1 MLEFCIGQR
10 SLYKLSIERTA
21 VTSVGIKYA
30 IEHLTE
36 LKEIEFDEEHNILKI
51 FRDIHNESRE
61 LKKYS
66 LTKLSIPRYVPYKK
80 GGISLI
86 VSMCPALVKLV
97 MYTIKGITDVELLG
111 EEI

>member
-10 SLYKLSIERTA
+10 SLYKLSFEKTE

-30 IEHLTE
+30 MEHLTE
-36 LKEIEFDEEHNILKI
+36 LKELEFDKHHDILKI
-51 FRDIHNESRE
+51 FRDIYNESRE

-66 LTKLSIPRYVPYKK
+66 FTKLSIPHNVPYEK
-80 GGISLI
+80 GGISLM
-86 VSMCPALVKLV
+86 VSMCPALLDLV
-97 MYTIKGITDVELLG
+97 MWANEGITDVELLG

>member
-10 SLYKLSIERTA
+10 SLYKLSFRRTA
-21 VTSVGIKYA
+21 VTSVGIKFA

-36 LKEIEFDEEHNILKI
+36 LKEIEFDEEHDILKI

-66 LTKLSIPRYVPYKK
+66 LTKLYIPRNVPYEK
-80 GGISLI
+80 GGISLM
-86 VSMCPALVKLV
+86 VSMCPALVELV
-97 MYTIKGITDVELLG
+97 IVCKGITDVELLG

>member
-1 MLEFCIGQR
+1 M
-10 SLYKLSIERTA
+10 
-21 VTSVGIKYA
+21 TSVGIKYA

-61 LKKYS
+61 SKKYS
-66 LTKLSIPRYVPYKK
+66 FTKLSIPRNVPYEK
-80 GGISLI
+80 GGISLM

-97 MYTIKGITDVELLG
+97 MHTIKRITDVEFLG
-111 EEI
+111 EVI

>member
-1 MLEFCIGQR
+1 MLEFCIGQS
-10 SLYKLSIERTA
+10 SLYKLSIESTA

-36 LKEIEFDEEHNILKI
+36 LKEIEFDNILNILKI

-66 LTKLSIPRYVPYKK
+66 LTKLYIPRNVPYEK
-80 GGISLI
+80 GGISLM
-86 VSMCPALVKLV
+86 VSMCPALVELV
-97 MYTIKGITDVELLG
+97 IVCKGITDVELLG

>member
-1 MLEFCIGQR
+1 MLEFCIGQS
-10 SLYKLSIERTA
+10 SLYKLSFERTA

-36 LKEIEFDEEHNILKI
+36 LKEIEFDNILNILKI

-66 LTKLSIPRYVPYKK
+66 LTKLSISRFVPYEK
-80 GGISLI
+80 GGISLM
-86 VSMCPALVKLV
+86 VSMCPALVKLD

>member
-1 MLEFCIGQR
+1 MIEFCIGQS

-66 LTKLSIPRYVPYKK
+66 LTKLSITRNVPYEK
-80 GGISLI
+80 GDISLM